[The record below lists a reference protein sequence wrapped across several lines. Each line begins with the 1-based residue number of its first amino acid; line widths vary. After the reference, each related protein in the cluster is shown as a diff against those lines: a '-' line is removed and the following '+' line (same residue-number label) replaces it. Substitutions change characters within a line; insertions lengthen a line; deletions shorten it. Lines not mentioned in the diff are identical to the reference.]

1 MCECR
6 AGLVDVVVCVS
17 MQTVRWL
24 GWDLA
29 GVGGGGQ
36 TGAGGCRHLD
46 TSLEPAPQNMDPGE
60 TRNYT
65 LDTIDM

>member
-6 AGLVDVVVCVS
+6 AGLVCVS

-46 TSLEPAPQNMDPGE
+46 TSLEPAPQNMVPGE

-65 LDTIDM
+65 LDTVDM